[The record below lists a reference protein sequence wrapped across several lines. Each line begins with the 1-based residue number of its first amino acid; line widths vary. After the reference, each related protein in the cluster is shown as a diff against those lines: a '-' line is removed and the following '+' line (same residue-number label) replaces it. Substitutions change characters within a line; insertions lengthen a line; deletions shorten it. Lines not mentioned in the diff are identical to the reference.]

1 VLHGMLVMTRFPR
14 LDAVA
19 DLTEAQRKELKLRGG
34 VRVESVDGPAARAG
48 LREGDIIVTLDNI
61 EIKDAKQ
68 LGELV
73 AKLDK
78 GKQVSALVRREDS
91 TNFVLIRPPGR

>member
-1 VLHGMLVMTRFPR
+1 
-14 LDAVA
+14 
-19 DLTEAQRKELKLRGG
+19 
-34 VRVESVDGPAARAG
+34 VRIESVEGPAARAG
-48 LREGDIIVTLDNI
+48 LREGDVIVTLDNV

-68 LGELV
+68 LNELV

-91 TNFVLIRPPGR
+91 TNFVLIRPPAR